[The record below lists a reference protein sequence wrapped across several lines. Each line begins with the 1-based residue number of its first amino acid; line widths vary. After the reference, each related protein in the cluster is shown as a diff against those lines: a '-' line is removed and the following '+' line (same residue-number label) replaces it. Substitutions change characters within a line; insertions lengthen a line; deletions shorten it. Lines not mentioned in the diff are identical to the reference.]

1 MFDQFPDILRLVEH
15 LIPYL
20 RIGQHPVAAVSL
32 QGTQTDVQD
41 SADILI
47 VQPPAHTLFVTLP
60 TQGIDFGGQNAE
72 TFHHGFIRFLLD
84 CYYFH
89 ILVRFNV
96 TLCANVLTEEA
107 F

>member
-1 MFDQFPDILRLVEH
+1 M
-15 LIPYL
+15 

-41 SADILI
+41 LADILI

-72 TFHHGFIRFLLD
+72 TLHHGFIRFLLD

-89 ILVRFNV
+89 ISVRFKI
-96 TLCANVLTEEA
+96 TLCANVLTE
-107 F
+107 